1 MSTTGAG
8 VPRGAYR
15 PDHAVTSKPGRPASA
30 IVGRSGAAGLRS
42 AEVTA
47 MPCSRPPAFSA
58 PIELGR
64 LSIRMSTWP
73 PITAGM
79 AADEPLNG
87 TCSICRLAMDS
98 KYAPVRCTEDP
109 MPGEA

>member
-1 MSTTGAG
+1 MAAISLSTTGAG

-15 PDHAVTSKPGRPASA
+15 PDQAVTSKPGKPASA

-42 AEVTA
+42 ADVTA
-47 MPCSRPPAFSA
+47 MPRKRPPAFMA
-58 PIELGR
+58 AMELGR

-87 TCSICRLAMDS
+87 TCSISKPAKDS
-98 KYAPVRCTEDP
+98 K
-109 MPGEA
+109 